1 MEVTA
6 KTLER
11 MYSAIEACLMGG
23 QFPTDERIAMYLGAS
38 VEEHQAFVYSWF
50 HEFGPS
56 MGNLEAVHAAAF
68 AALARSVTQLPVTGV
83 ATDESSPTRAVA
95 PDEPFLTQAA
105 AFSSIVECV
114 KAGFPPMLEHVRRFV
129 GPLGTDDRV
138 KRCIAVWLN
147 RYAATFSND
156 VRTARMSI
164 LMQSSCSW
172 EYHVES
178 RLRERA
184 RLH

>member
-6 KTLER
+6 KTLDR

-23 QFPTDERIAMYLGAS
+23 QFPTDECIAMYLGAS
-38 VEEHQAFVYSWF
+38 VDEHQVFVYSWF

-56 MGNLEAVHAAAF
+56 IGNLEAVHAAAF
-68 AALARSVTQLPVTGV
+68 AALARSVTQLPVTRV
-83 ATDESSPTRAVA
+83 ATGETSPTRPAA

-114 KAGFPPMLEHVRRFV
+114 KSGFPPMLEHVRRFV

-138 KRCIAVWLN
+138 KRCIAVWLR
-147 RYAATFSND
+147 RYAASFSND

-164 LMQSSCSW
+164 LTQNNCSW
-172 EYHVES
+172 EEHLES
-178 RLRERA
+178 RLRERV